1 MNTNPKVLVIG
12 LDGAAWR
19 LIESWSNQGRLKNF
33 EKIMNAGVYGKL
45 KSTIPPISPPAW
57 ASVVTGVNPG
67 KHSVFDFFER
77 TDVKEGGE
85 RRDYPISSRSIRAKK
100 LWEYMDEYN
109 KQSIIVNFPLMY
121 PPEKIK
127 GITISGFITPNRKTF
142 TYPEGLSK
150 ELENKG
156 YNVEINEDDLF
167 KLLHSDKEKLFRR
180 FIEIMDK
187 RAEIT
192 MDLMNKYDWE
202 FFMVVFGESDR
213 IQHYFFDNEML
224 LFECYKKLD
233 DVVGKFIELVDDDTL
248 ILIVSD
254 HGFSRIYKY
263 FYINTWFKNKGLLFI
278 EEAKRS
284 KKLLSEI
291 GLSRDKIISLL
302 ERVRAKKL
310 IEFIPGKIG
319 RLIPDSILRLSEVD
333 MSKTKAHCVSAYGYI
348 DVDIPTSNGE
358 EYEALRNHIIK
369 ELYEVRDP
377 ENGNKVIEKVFKKE
391 DLYSDPYVKTAPDLV
406 VKTKE
411 SYFLHYKFHENKMF
425 EFVEN
430 AVGLTKRTGEHEENG
445 ILLAVGPN
453 IKKGVEIK
461 DATVYDVTPTILHI
475 FGIPIPSYIDGRV
488 LDALFEQKS
497 ELAKRKIEY
506 QKIDAEKE
514 RERVKSKIKKLRGK
528 GKI

>member
-1 MNTNPKVLVIG
+1 MYIKKILVIG
-12 LDGAAWR
+12 FDGAAWK
-19 LIESWSNQGRLKNF
+19 LIESWSKQGKLKNF
-33 EKIMNAGVYGKL
+33 EKIMNEGVYGKL

-57 ASVVTGVNPG
+57 ASMITGVNPG
-67 KHSVFDFFER
+67 KHGVFDFFER
-77 TDVKEGGE
+77 TDVKGGE
-85 RRDYPISSRSIRAKK
+85 KRDHPISSKSIKAKK
-100 LWEYMDEYN
+100 LWEYMDEDN
-109 KQSIIVNFPLMY
+109 KRSIIVNFPLMY
-121 PPEKIK
+121 PPEKIN

-142 TYPEGLSK
+142 TYPESLSK

-156 YNVEINEDDLF
+156 YEVEINEDDLF

-180 FIEIMDK
+180 FIKIMDK
-187 RAEIT
+187 RTEIT

-233 DVVGKFIELVDDDTL
+233 DIVGKFIEVVDDDAL

-254 HGFSRIYKY
+254 HGFTRIYKY
-263 FYINTWFKNKGLLFI
+263 FYINTWFKNRGLLFL
-278 EEAKRS
+278 EEANPG
-284 KKLLSEI
+284 KKLLTKI

-302 ERVRAKKL
+302 EKMRAKKL

-333 MSKTKAHCVSAYGYI
+333 MSKTKAHCVSAYGYV
-348 DVDIPTSNGE
+348 DVDIPMSNGE
-358 EYEALRNHIIK
+358 EYEALRNYIIK
-369 ELYEVRDP
+369 ELYKVRDP
-377 ENGNKVIEKVFKKE
+377 ENGNRVIERVFKKE
-391 DLYSDPYVKTAPDLV
+391 DLYFGPYVSTAPDLV
-406 VKTKE
+406 IKTE
-411 SYFLHYKFHENKMF
+411 EPYFLHYKFHENKMF

-461 DATVYDVTPTILHI
+461 DATIYDVTPTILHI
-475 FGIPIPSYIDGRV
+475 IGIPIPGYMDGRV
-488 LDALFEQKS
+488 LNELFEQKS
-497 ELAKRKIEY
+497 EFGRRKIEY

-514 RERVKSKIKKLRGK
+514 KVKNKIKKLREK
-528 GKI
+528 GNI